1 MLNDLFSFNGT
12 LSRTRYVL
20 IALVGV
26 LVKHVV
32 DLAVSGLLFH
42 RHFSPLNYLIPLG
55 VPTPI
60 TQMESSDLRF
70 VATLAAISIPFAWV
84 GLAITVKRF
93 RTIGW
98 PRWTVLLF
106 FAPIA
111 NVVSFA
117 IAALW
122 PESAPVQDTR
132 APRWLSR
139 IVPVDRFG
147 AALISIAATAV
158 VGLVFVALGTRAL
171 STYGWGLF
179 AAIPFIQGGIASILV
194 GTHHRKSIGECLTVA
209 ILSVA
214 VTCLGLLA
222 VALEGAICIAMAAPL
237 AIAFAM
243 LGAAFGYTL
252 QNRESF
258 PGAVALFVCVT
269 AAPVIMGAEAVVPRE
284 VPTYR
289 VESSVIINA
298 SPNVVWRNVVSFPDL
313 PAPTE
318 PIFLL
323 GVAYPERARIVGTGV
338 GAVRYCEF
346 STGDFVEPITA
357 WNPGH
362 LLAFSVRKSAPP
374 MRELSPYPGLDTAHL
389 HNYMVSKHG
398 QFVLVALPGGR
409 TRLTGTTWYQHHLW
423 PASYWRIYSDAII
436 HSIHL
441 RVLNHIKTLSEKENA
456 LN

>member
-1 MLNDLFSFNGT
+1 MLNDLFSFNGIIG
-12 LSRTRYVL
+12 RTRYVL
-20 IALVGV
+20 IALIGV
-26 LVKHVV
+26 LIKHVA
-32 DLAVSGLLFH
+32 DLAVSELLFH
-42 RHFSPLNYLIPLG
+42 RYFSPLNYLVPLG

-60 TQMESSDLRF
+60 TQMESTDLRF
-70 VATLAAISIPFAWV
+70 VASMAAISIPFAWV

-98 PRWTVLLF
+98 PNWTVLLF
-106 FAPIA
+106 FVPIA
-111 NVVSFA
+111 NIVSFA

-122 PESAPVQDTR
+122 PESVSVHKTR

-147 AALISIAATAV
+147 AALTAV
-158 VGLVFVALGTRAL
+158 VLTALVGLIFVALGTRAL

-179 AAIPFIQGGIASILV
+179 AAIPFVQGGVSAMLV
-194 GTHHRKSIGECLTVA
+194 GTHERKNLWECMTVA
-209 ILSVA
+209 ILSVGL
-214 VTCLGLLA
+214 TCLGLLA

-258 PGAVALFVCVT
+258 PGAIALLVCVL
-269 AAPVIMGAEAVVPRE
+269 AAPTVMGAEAVVLRE
-284 VPTYR
+284 VPTFR

-298 SPNVVWRNVVSFPDL
+298 PPNVVWHNVVQFRDL

-346 STGDFVEPITA
+346 STGDFVEPITV
-357 WNPGH
+357 WKPDH
-362 LLAFSVRKSAPP
+362 MLAFGVRKSAQP
-374 MRELSPYPGLDTAHL
+374 MRELSPYPRLDTAHL
-389 HNYMVSKHG
+389 HDYMVSKHG
-398 QFVLVALPGGR
+398 QFVLEALPDGR

-423 PASYWRIYSDAII
+423 PASYWAIYSDSII

-441 RVLNHIKTLSEKENA
+441 RVLNHIKRLSEA
-456 LN
+456 S

>member
-1 MLNDLFSFNGT
+1 MLNDLFSFDGT

-26 LVKHVV
+26 LLKHIV
-32 DLAVSGLLFH
+32 DLTVSGLLFH
-42 RHFSPLNYLIPLG
+42 RYFSPLNYLVPLG

-60 TQMESSDLRF
+60 TQVESPDLRF
-70 VATLAAISIPFAWV
+70 IVTLAAISIPFAWV

-93 RTIGW
+93 RAVGW
-98 PRWTVLLF
+98 PSWTVLLF
-106 FAPIA
+106 FVPIA
-111 NVVSFA
+111 NIVSFA
-117 IAALW
+117 IASLW
-122 PESAPVQDTR
+122 PESVSVQNTR

-139 IVPVDRFG
+139 FVPGDRFG
-147 AALISIAATAV
+147 AALTAIVVTAV
-158 VGLVFVALGTRAL
+158 FGVVLVALGTRAL

-179 AAIPFIQGGIASILV
+179 AAIPFIQGGIAAMLV
-194 GTHHRKSIGECLTVA
+194 GTHERKSIGECITVA
-209 ILSVA
+209 LLSVA

-237 AIAFAM
+237 AIAFAT
-243 LGAAFGYTL
+243 LGAAFGFTL

-258 PGAVALFVCVT
+258 PGAVALFVCIVS
-269 AAPVIMGAEAVVPRE
+269 APTIMGAEAVVPRE

-298 SPNVVWRNVVSFPDL
+298 PPSIVWRNVVAFPDL

-318 PIFLL
+318 TIFLL

-357 WNPGH
+357 WSPGH
-362 LLAFSVRKSAPP
+362 LLAFSVRKSAQP

-389 HNYMVSKHG
+389 HDYMVSKHG
-398 QFVLVALPGGR
+398 QFVLEALPGGR

-423 PASYWRIYSDAII
+423 PASYWRVYSDSII

-441 RVLNHIKTLSEKENA
+441 RVLNHIKTISEA
-456 LN
+456 QS